1 MRLIKRMQTA
11 PELSSAVLNST
22 PQTSPEQVLADVI
35 SILTL
40 RSVGYLVMCNIDLP
54 VNIYGCPYRDIFITA
69 VIPSGD

>member
-54 VNIYGCPYRDIFITA
+54 VNIYRAAHIETY
-69 VIPSGD
+69 SSQL